1 MKPVKNLVSAVL
13 LLTVLAF
20 NTIAGDVQTPGIAAP
35 QPSPTPN
42 NMTYSGADTTPSLSD
57 AYAERSGDTVETTDY
72 LIYEAL
78 TALIYL
84 Y

>member
-1 MKPVKNLVSAVL
+1 MKPVKNLLFVL
-13 LLTVLAF
+13 VLVFAPSGTTLAGEVPIPPAPPRATTTDTGD
-20 NTIAGDVQTPGIAAP
+20 NT
-35 QPSPTPN
+35 
-42 NMTYSGADTTPSLSD
+42 TTPLSD
-57 AYAERSGDTVETTDY
+57 PYAERSGDTVETTDY